1 MKDVSIYIYTQ
12 FHGSLSNGSGIYHII
27 WETTVMMHGCS
38 EPYTLKK
45 IERLEN
51 VTKNKLDL
59 LALREALEHMIKPSN
74 ITIYTKSQYV
84 MSAINNGWIDSW
96 IASNFRKKG
105 KEVKHADIWKS
116 VAESINQH
124 NIVVLQADQ
133 TEYTNVQKFEIEKAS
148 VEK

>member
-1 MKDVSIYIYTQ
+1 
-12 FHGSLSNGSGIYHII
+12 
-27 WETTVMMHGCS
+27 
-38 EPYTLKK
+38 
-45 IERLEN
+45 
-51 VTKNKLDL
+51 
-59 LALREALEHMIKPSN
+59 
-74 ITIYTKSQYV
+74 

-96 IASNFRKKG
+96 IASDFWRKG

-124 NIVVLQADQ
+124 NITVLQADQ